1 MPLNNKLFSQIP
13 VSEEYIYIA
22 GWKEVSLVDVIDHS
36 SFTLW
41 TSYCNF
47 NCPWCSN
54 SALAKGLERKRVHV
68 KEIISAVK
76 NAADFVDFFHVT
88 GGEPTLQYR
97 PLAYLLRYS
106 REKLGLRT
114 SIATNGSN
122 PYVISKLTSIL
133 DHVAL
138 DVKAPLNDI
147 GKYSKVIGLPES
159 LTKLFIPRIVE
170 SIEASMKTSF
180 LELRTTMVPD
190 LIDVEDIRKIAVI
203 LKKFI
208 SKAKGR
214 VVFVIQQFI
223 PYEKILNE
231 KYREMKRTEPEKVI
245 EAAEVAAEIL
255 PIQVYCRTLEF
266 GTKQV

>member
-13 VSEEYIYIA
+13 VSGEYIYVA

-54 SALAKGLERKRVHV
+54 SILAKGIERKKVHV
-68 KEIISAVK
+68 KEIIDVMENVK
-76 NAADFVDFFHVT
+76 GFVDFFHVT

-97 PLAYLLRYS
+97 PLVYLLRYS
-106 REKLGLRT
+106 KEKLGLKT

-122 PYVISKLTSIL
+122 PYVISKLTNML

-138 DVKAPLNDI
+138 DVKAPLDDV
-147 GKYSKVIGLPES
+147 GKYSKVIGLPENI
-159 LTKLFIPRIVE
+159 TRLFIPRIVE
-170 SIEASMKTSF
+170 SIEAAMEMPF

-190 LIDVEDIRKIAVI
+190 LIDIEDIKKIATA
-203 LKKFI
+203 LKKFVF
-208 SKAKGR
+208 KAKGR
-214 VVFVIQQFI
+214 VVFVVQQFI
-223 PYEKILNE
+223 PYENILNE
-231 KYREMKRTEPEKVI
+231 KYRKMRRTEPEKVV
-245 EAAEVAAEIL
+245 EAAEAVAKIL

>member
-54 SALAKGLERKRVHV
+54 SILAKGLERKKIHV
-68 KEIISAVK
+68 KEVIDAIENVMG
-76 NAADFVDFFHVT
+76 FVDFFHVT

-97 PLAYLLRYS
+97 PLAYLLKYS
-106 REKLGLRT
+106 KEKLGLRT

-122 PYVISKLTSIL
+122 PYVISKLTNML

-138 DVKAPLNDI
+138 DVKAPLDDVD
-147 GKYSKVIGLPES
+147 KYSKVIGLPES
-159 LTKLFIPRIVE
+159 ITKLFIPRIVE
-170 SIEASMKTSF
+170 SIEAAMKIPF

-190 LIDVEDIRKIAVI
+190 LIDVEDVKKVATA
-203 LKKFI
+203 LKRFI
-208 SKAKGR
+208 PKAKGR
-214 VVFVIQQFI
+214 VVFVVQQFI
-223 PYEKILNE
+223 PYENILDE
-231 KYREMKRTEPEKVI
+231 KYRKMKRTKPEKVI
-245 EAAEVAAEIL
+245 EAAEVAAKIL
-255 PIQVYCRTLEF
+255 PIQVYYRTLEF